1 MYIPVFV
8 GVKGIFFFHK
18 RKCVSGTFCIPF
30 IKPVPMLFMSY
41 YTLMLPAPNGANGL
55 DYFMKK
61 SNITICI
68 KRILF
73 LSRSFLSLL

>member
-1 MYIPVFV
+1 
-8 GVKGIFFFHK
+8 
-18 RKCVSGTFCIPF
+18 
-30 IKPVPMLFMSY
+30 MLFMSY

-73 LSRSFLSLL
+73 LSRSFLSLLWQQL